1 MMCMWIGDGVGV
13 HVEGW
18 GLLEGCWDVCIW
30 RGDVVVG
37 VFDDGLLAV
46 CMCALMWP
54 AESVRV

>member
-1 MMCMWIGDGVGV
+1 MWIGDGVGV